1 MRRTASQ
8 GVRLDRRDVQRIG
21 LLPHRLPGWREEVG
35 GCRFLVVVIIG
46 EWRLILILDI
56 IEVRGEGLAGVD
68 RFDRFD
74 RFKGFEGL
82 GRLDGNLTG
91 GSRRHVRSIT

>member
-1 MRRTASQ
+1 MRWTASQ

-21 LLPHRLPGWREEVG
+21 LLPHRLPGRREEVDD

-46 EWRLILILDI
+46 EWRLLLIFDI
-56 IEVRGEGLAGVD
+56 IEVRGESLARVD
-68 RFDRFD
+68 RFDRFE
-74 RFKGFEGL
+74 GF
-82 GRLDGNLTG
+82 GRLEGNLTG